1 MIAPEGTRHDTR
13 TVGPFKKGPFRMAM
27 AAGVPIVPVVI
38 RNAEVI
44 APRDSQTMNPGTV
57 DVVVYPPLSVEGW
70 THDNLVDRIAEVRQL
85 YLDTLKNWPYDEV
98 PVPDLYTRA
107 AKKAAEKK
115 APANAKRAAPA
126 KKSPAKKAAAK
137 KAAAKMSETK
147 MSETKKAETKEAGDE

>member
-1 MIAPEGTRHDTR
+1 
-13 TVGPFKKGPFRMAM
+13 MAM
-27 AAGVPIVPVVI
+27 AAGVPIVPIVI

-98 PVPDLYTRA
+98 PVPDLYRRA
-107 AKKAAEKK
+107 AQK
-115 APANAKRAAPA
+115 APDGKPPP
-126 KKSPAKKAAAK
+126 SKAAAK
-137 KAAAKMSETK
+137 KAAP
-147 MSETKKAETKEAGDE
+147 KKLRPRRLRPTRLRPKRPHRKLRRIRPRIRLGTNDSRRSSDRLQRDR